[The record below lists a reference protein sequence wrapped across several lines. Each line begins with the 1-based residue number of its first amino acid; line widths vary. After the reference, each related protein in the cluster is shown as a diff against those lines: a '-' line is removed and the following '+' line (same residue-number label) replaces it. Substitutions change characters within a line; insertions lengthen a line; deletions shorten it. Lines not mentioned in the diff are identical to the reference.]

1 MNFVDFFAG
10 IGGIRLGL
18 EQAGH
23 KCVGFCEFDKYA
35 RTAYKAMYDTEGE
48 WENHDVRTVKPYDVP
63 TADLWCF
70 GFPCFP
76 AGTLIKTDKGLIPI
90 ENLKVGDNVL
100 THKKRYMP
108 IVQTMNRVTKETYH
122 ISAYGTE
129 NLVTTAEHPFYV
141 TEKSKIWDS
150 EKRSYGR
157 HFADFEWVKAKDLTS
172 DHYLTIPIEQE
183 EKPINWDGIEYSRY
197 GTVYKLCNLPLDNDE
212 FYWFIGRWLGDGW
225 TTETTRNDSNKP
237 RQKVVLCCSHEE
249 TVDVLGH
256 IAETGLRYTTS
267 REKTTTKFIFSN
279 NELFAFLRRYGH
291 GAENKF
297 VHQELLQLPKR
308 LLKLVLDGY
317 FSADGCI
324 VDGRYKATTI
334 SRKLAYSIAACI
346 NKVYHRGCAIYH
358 TERAKTHK
366 IESRTVNQHDTYQ
379 IVFTKENHKQD
390 KAFYKDGYICVP
402 IRSIEVNH
410 EQCTVYNIG
419 VREDESYTANA
430 ICVHNC
436 QDISVAGKQKG
447 LQEGERSGLFY
458 EIMRLLA
465 GRRQEDRPKWLLI
478 ENVKNLL
485 SIGNGFDFARL
496 LCEVGGH
503 GYSIQWDT
511 LNSKDYG
518 VPQNR
523 ERVFIVGYLGNI
535 RGREVF
541 PLQRTDGENPCKLN
555 EITQGLS
562 MAYRVY
568 NPDGISKTLAAVG
581 GGAGAKTGLYAVK
594 VLKPY
599 GSTGGVCG
607 FKIAENKTGIAS
619 TCAARDYKGISRH
632 NGNAVVCMSIKEQK
646 LQEEIDT
653 APTIDTDCRNN
664 LTRKQTCCAVLKP
677 DREEKRQNGRRI
689 KEPGEPSFTLTAQ
702 DRHGVAIFDDQERK
716 NKQLKPMDICPT
728 LRAQSHGNNPKVFG
742 DNVRIRR
749 LTPRECWR
757 LQGFPN
763 EYFDKAKAAGIS
775 DTQLYKQAGNGVT
788 VNVARAIG
796 ERLKEVEEHGE
807 RTRKIDQGC

>member
-35 RTAYKAMYDTEGE
+35 RAAYKAMYDTEGE
-48 WENHDVRTVKPYDVP
+48 WESHDVRTVRTYDIP
-63 TADLWCF
+63 DADLWCF

-141 TEKSKIWDS
+141 TKKSKIWDS

-366 IESRTVNQHDTYQ
+366 IESRTVNQQDTYQ

-465 GRRQEDRPKWLLI
+465 GRRQEDRPRWLLV

-503 GYSIQWDT
+503 GYSLQWDT

-523 ERVFIVGYLGNI
+523 ERVFIVCYLGNI
-535 RGREVF
+535 SGREVF
-541 PLQRTDGENPCKLN
+541 PLRRTDGENPCELK
-555 EITQGLS
+555 EITQGVADAQL
-562 MAYRVY
+562 AR
-568 NPDGISKTLAAVG
+568 TLKGESG
-581 GGAGAKTGLYAVK
+581 GQGGKTGLYAVRFRYTERGEK
-594 VLKPY
+594 SREKGRMEHVEIANALTSKHCGDQTADCSNGVLVAPV
-599 GSTGGVCG
+599 ST
-607 FKIAENKTGIAS
+607 
-619 TCAARDYKGISRH
+619 
-632 NGNAVVCMSIKEQK
+632 
-646 LQEEIDT
+646 
-653 APTIDTDCRNN
+653 
-664 LTRKQTCCAVLKP
+664 P
-677 DREEKRQNGRRI
+677 DRAEKHQNGRRI

-702 DRHGVAIFDDQERK
+702 DRHGVALLDK
-716 NKQLKPMDICPT
+716 NI
-728 LRAQSHGNNPKVFG
+728 
-742 DNVRIRR
+742 RIRR

-757 LQGFPN
+757 LQGFPD
-763 EYFDKAKAAGIS
+763 EYFEKAKAAGIS

-796 ERLKEVEEHGE
+796 ARLKEVEKWKLKE
-807 RTRKIDQGC
+807 